1 MTRISKI
8 FVCSVLLLA
17 VASCA
22 TVQSLVGGGPG
33 FPPIEAGKG
42 RVYFYR
48 TGTIGATFKIDT
60 SIVMINGD
68 KVGKFIRPGVY
79 LKDLPPGNYAVTTS
93 MTSKVVFFRLDAGD
107 RKYVRFDNDF
117 FGSVLRP
124 ELIDARTGE
133 SDVSGLDRLVQ

>member
-1 MTRISKI
+1 MRSVKTFI
-8 FVCSVLLLA
+8 CSALLLA

-33 FPPIEAGKG
+33 FPPVEAGKG

-48 TGTIGATFKIDT
+48 TGTIGSTFKIDT

-79 LKDLPPGNYAVTTS
+79 LKDLPPGSYAVTTT
-93 MTSKVVFFRLDAGD
+93 MTAKVVFFRLEAGEK
-107 RKYVRFDNDF
+107 KYVKFDNDI
-117 FGSVLRP
+117 FGSILRP
-124 ELIDARTGE
+124 ELIDPKKGE
-133 SDVSGLDRLVQ
+133 SDVSGMDRLVQ

>member
-1 MTRISKI
+1 MRIVKTFI
-8 FVCSVLLLA
+8 CSALVLT

-33 FPPIEAGKG
+33 FPPVEAGKG

-48 TGTIGATFKIDT
+48 TGTIGSTFKIDT
-60 SIVMINGD
+60 AIVMINGD
-68 KVGKFIRPGVY
+68 KVGKFIRSGVY
-79 LKDLPPGNYAVTTS
+79 FKDLPPGSYAVTTT

-107 RKYVRFDNDF
+107 RKYVKFDNDF

-124 ELIDARTGE
+124 ELIDPRSGE
-133 SDVSGLDRLVQ
+133 SDVSGLDGLVK

>member
-1 MTRISKI
+1 MR
-8 FVCSVLLLA
+8 SVKTFICCALLLA
-17 VASCA
+17 FASCA

-33 FPPIEAGKG
+33 FPPVEPGKG

-48 TGTIGATFKIDT
+48 TGTIGSTFKIDT

-79 LKDLPPGNYAVTTS
+79 LRDLPPGNYAVTTT

-107 RKYVRFDNDF
+107 RKYVKFDSDF

-124 ELIDARTGE
+124 ELIDPRTGE